1 MGAPGLG
8 GMSDR
13 SVSKAGDFREPD
25 ADRDFLSQEAGRRA
39 GPELLDKLEAG
50 KPKARRMDGL
60 P

>member
-1 MGAPGLG
+1 
-8 GMSDR
+8 MSDR